1 MSLIYVDAFAGA
13 AGDMI
18 LGALV
23 DAGADLEAVR
33 RHLATLPVDG
43 FALEVREEV
52 RRGLRCTRLEV
63 RLDEGAGHHHRGL
76 ADVEAILDAGDL
88 PPGAAERAKAVFR
101 RLAEAEARVHGET
114 PETVHF
120 HEVGAVDA
128 IVDIAGTA
136 TALALLGA
144 DRLVCS
150 PLPMGSGWV
159 EAAHGRLPVP
169 APAVLELVRGL
180 PTAECPEGGERTT
193 PTGAAILTTLAER
206 FGPMPATTVQAV
218 GYGAGSRRG
227 EHLPNV
233 LRVVVGE
240 PAGADA
246 AEADSLWLLE
256 TNLDDATPETLA
268 AAAEAVRQAGARDV
282 WMTPAVMKKGRAG
295 VVLACLAEDGVLEAV
310 EAALFAET
318 PAFGLR
324 RVRVERSVL
333 AREHLWVETPYGQVR
348 IKVGRRRGRLVTASP
363 EYEDCLAAARDR
375 GVAFRE
381 VFEAA
386 RAAWRAGEGG
396 TR

>member
-1 MSLIYVDAFAGA
+1 ML
-13 AGDMI
+13 

-63 RLDEGAGHHHRGL
+63 RIEEGAGHHHRGL
-76 ADVEAILDAGDL
+76 AEVEAILDAGDL

-128 IVDIAGTA
+128 IVDIAGAA

-206 FGPMPATTVQAV
+206 FGPMPAMTVQAV

-227 EHLPNV
+227 AHLPNV

-246 AEADSLWLLE
+246 AETDSLWLLE

-268 AAAEAVRQAGARDV
+268 AAAEALRQAGARDV

-295 VVLACLAEDGVLEAV
+295 VVLACLAEDGTLEAV

-324 RVRVERSVL
+324 RVRVARSVL
-333 AREHLWVETPYGQVR
+333 AREHVRVKTPYGQVR
-348 IKVGRRRGRLVTASP
+348 IKVGRRGGQVVTASP
-363 EYEDCLAAARDR
+363 EYEDCLAAARAR

-386 RAAWRAGEGG
+386 RAAWRGGEGG
-396 TR
+396 NR